1 MTIYIL
7 KNLGKKPILLILAYK
22 KGEDMNAFRKR
33 TIKKRYPKRIE
44 GEMRFAIYMKKFLS
58 DMKISC

>member
-1 MTIYIL
+1 
-7 KNLGKKPILLILAYK
+7 
-22 KGEDMNAFRKR
+22 MNACRKR